1 MRVMIKNILSLI
13 LFNVFFSLHC
23 YGAPFEIKV
32 HEDLIADYQQVAFE
46 IESNL
51 FNSKAMKDV
60 KNNVFQTRIEYGYG
74 ISRGS
79 EVGVNVFLSNYN
91 GNNYFNGGKISH
103 MYIPDHDEEG
113 LWHYGFKNEVN
124 FIHDIDGVQTNF
136 YELTPI
142 VSLHNKNW
150 KYTLNTSIDVT
161 LNKEKKKS
169 FSPSFKV
176 GYRVQGLTFVGI
188 EYYVDNLPFG
198 NLGAFN
204 QQPNTGYVVID
215 SVYDRS
221 EISFGLGKGFA
232 TSQDNWIFKVV
243 GALNF

>member
-124 FIHDIDGVQTNF
+124 FI
-136 YELTPI
+136 
-142 VSLHNKNW
+142 
-150 KYTLNTSIDVT
+150 TSIDVA
-161 LNKEKKKS
+161 LNKEKKNS
-169 FSPSFKV
+169 FSPSFKL

-198 NLGAFN
+198 NLVAFK

-221 EISFGLGKGFA
+221 QISFGLGKGFA
-232 TSQDNWIFKVV
+232 TSQDNWVLKVV